1 MNINEEKCSICLEN
15 IENNEYNL
23 PECNHNFHTNCII
36 TWFRAGHNCCPLCR
50 NNGINGGNNSSNTSL
65 NHINSELTQY
75 SWIYRRKLL
84 NDDYVKMRRLSRKK
98 DALLALNKALKLEP
112 NNPYRY
118 SSRAFIK
125 DAMGD
130 TKGAI
135 SDYMKCIE
143 LDPEDAIAFNNLGI
157 LEEKI
162 GRQSSATKHL
172 NKADE
177 LIQMLDENK
186 ISLQDDSENNFKPKN
201 VQQEINQEKM
211 TLKEKGR
218 VGIILQVFKNST
230 TRKEFFKFIKDG
242 IKK

>member
-98 DALLALNKALKLEP
+98 DASKHLKKKVAKLKIMEKKMKNILKEIRDFRKSKQP
-112 NNPYRY
+112 ELTV
-118 SSRAFIK
+118 SQIITKSRKIK
-125 DAMGD
+125 GR
-130 TKGAI
+130 KWKLKRNI
-135 SDYMKCIE
+135 
-143 LDPEDAIAFNNLGI
+143 NNL
-157 LEEKI
+157 KQFI
-162 GRQSSATKHL
+162 GLT
-172 NKADE
+172 NPE
-177 LIQMLDENK
+177 IQIIIPVK
-186 ISLQDDSENNFKPKN
+186 
-201 VQQEINQEKM
+201 VEI
-211 TLKEKGR
+211 
-218 VGIILQVFKNST
+218 
-230 TRKEFFKFIKDG
+230 
-242 IKK
+242 